1 MYLCCCLFNFQHE
14 FGHWLSSGIIQI
26 RKHLVYLE
34 CTLIDSY
41 NCKVT
46 FKKAMTTL
54 GLACVLLSSCQST
67 RPKVAS
73 ETITDQTFSEGGHA
87 PRSSY
92 IVYLLHAYGY
102 SAPPVWSVFVHH
114 SVMLGVDC
122 SCFLSLLI
130 NQDCKLYWHFQH
142 SLQHCWSTYLIKCRT
157 LHQYSTLVKV

>member
-87 PRSSY
+87 QGPPTLCTCCMLMDTQPPQSEVFSY
-92 IVYLLHAYGY
+92 TT
-102 SAPPVWSVFVHH
+102 
-114 SVMLGVDC
+114 
-122 SCFLSLLI
+122 
-130 NQDCKLYWHFQH
+130 Q
-142 SLQHCWSTYLIKCRT
+142 
-157 LHQYSTLVKV
+157 